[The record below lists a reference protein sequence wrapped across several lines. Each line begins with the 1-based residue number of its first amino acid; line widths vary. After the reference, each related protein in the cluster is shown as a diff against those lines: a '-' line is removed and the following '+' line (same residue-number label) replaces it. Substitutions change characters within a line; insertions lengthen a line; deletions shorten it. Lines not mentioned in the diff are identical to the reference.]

1 MLQSVKN
8 MKVSIHQPAYLPW
21 LGYFDRIA
29 KSDLFIFLDNV
40 QFEKNSYTNR
50 NIIKGPN
57 GPQWLTIPIKQKG
70 HLNRKL
76 YEIEIATDID
86 WRSKHL
92 KSIKHC
98 YARAEGFNEKY
109 EKILSLYDSNE
120 KNLSNLC
127 FTHLCFW
134 LNELNIETPII
145 RASNLITTEK
155 KSDLVLELCSM
166 FNATDYLSGPMGKN
180 YLDEVKFNRHGIII
194 HYHHYQPHPYG
205 QLFGSFV
212 PFMGVVDYWFNQ
224 RDKESNNYGI
234 F

>member
-29 KSDLFIFLDNV
+29 KSDLFIYLDNV

-92 KSIKHC
+92 KSITNAWHC
-98 YARAEGFNEKY
+98 HSIVGLFASVAH
-109 EKILSLYDSNE
+109 ILM
-120 KNLSNLC
+120 
-127 FTHLCFW
+127 
-134 LNELNIETPII
+134 
-145 RASNLITTEK
+145 R
-155 KSDLVLELCSM
+155 
-166 FNATDYLSGPMGKN
+166 
-180 YLDEVKFNRHGIII
+180 R
-194 HYHHYQPHPYG
+194 
-205 QLFGSFV
+205 
-212 PFMGVVDYWFNQ
+212 
-224 RDKESNNYGI
+224 
-234 F
+234 